1 MMRGERDT
9 TAGQEQLDE
18 LDETTT
24 ATCPALRSQL
34 L

>member
-1 MMRGERDT
+1 MRGEGDT
-9 TAGQEQLDE
+9 GGLEQLDE
-18 LDETTT
+18 LDETAA